1 MNVMT
6 RPVDFQLVRD
16 GDRDLTFNGFVLA
29 EAEAMSGPEPIHHRR
44 AAVYQTLAG
53 RIVVEF
59 SQRAVQ
65 IHNAGE
71 PDLPAARTGKAAVF
85 ATTAEALTWLEP
97 GRLTDELRRKLMPN
111 EPEFIE

>member
-1 MNVMT
+1 MT
-6 RPVDFQLVRD
+6 RAVDFQLVRD

-29 EAEAMSGPEPIHHRR
+29 EAESMDGPAPARHSR

-53 RIVVEF
+53 KIVAEF

-65 IHNAGE
+65 IHNRGE

-85 ATTAEALTWLEP
+85 ATTPEALAWFSP
-97 GRLTDELRRKLMPN
+97 GRLADELRRKLTPN

>member
-1 MNVMT
+1 MT

-29 EAEAMSGPEPIHHRR
+29 EAESMGGPAPIHHSR
-44 AAVYQTLAG
+44 AAIYQTLAG
-53 RIVVEF
+53 KIVAEF
-59 SQRAVQ
+59 SQHMTQ
-65 IHNAGE
+65 NHNRGE

-85 ATTAEALTWLEP
+85 ATPAEALAWFAP
-97 GRLTDELRRKLMPN
+97 GRLTDELRRKLIPN